1 MFFNSNDPRTQLQ
14 ARLDC
19 ESRSQHASDASC
31 EETDFS
37 DGSNG
42 GGLTTTTITTS
53 NSTTVPDGNRSDATR
68 SSSSSRPIFGS
79 GRTNSASKLKLAQ

>member
-1 MFFNSNDPRTQLQ
+1 MLFKSTDPRTQLQ

-19 ESRSQHASDASC
+19 ESRSQHANDLSC

-37 DGSNG
+37 SG
-42 GGLTTTTITTS
+42 TVTTTITVS
-53 NSTTVPDGNRSDATR
+53 NSTTVPGGNRSDATR

-79 GRTNSASKLKLAQ
+79 GRTSSASKLKLAQ